1 MSSEEIQ
8 DIQEISEI
16 HQEFPQEIPENQENP
31 SEIPEI
37 QENKEN
43 PQEIPGFQEN
53 KNEECTDVAP
63 LVPKRGRGRP
73 KGAKNRVKIMT
84 VDADIPSV
92 TLNEEPATIKKPRVT
107 KRTQPDPTP
116 ERRVPE
122 HADAGTTLHQM
133 MLSLHE
139 IQKQRTEAKRMMYR
153 NMIA

>member
-8 DIQEISEI
+8 ENNTEIPQEI
-16 HQEFPQEIPENQENP
+16 QEFPEIQENNTEIQANQINNP
-31 SEIPEI
+31 EIPEI
-37 QENKEN
+37 QENN
-43 PQEIPGFQEN
+43 PEIQEN
-53 KNEECTDVAP
+53 EDIA
-63 LVPKRGRGRP
+63 VPKRGRGRP
-73 KGAKNRVKIMT
+73 KGSKNRVKIMT

-133 MLSLHE
+133 MLSFQEL
-139 IQKQRTEAKRMMYR
+139 QKQRTEARRMMYR

>member
-1 MSSEEIQ
+1 MSSENQINNTEI
-8 DIQEISEI
+8 
-16 HQEFPQEIPENQENP
+16 PQEIPQ
-31 SEIPEI
+31 EI
-37 QENKEN
+37 QEYSG
-43 PQEIPGFQEN
+43 IQEN
-53 KNEECTDVAP
+53 NTDIQGNEDIA
-63 LVPKRGRGRP
+63 VPKRGRGRP
-73 KGAKNRVKIMT
+73 KGSRNKVKIMT
-84 VDADIPSV
+84 VDTDIPAV

-107 KRTQPDPTP
+107 KRIQPDPTP